1 MSKKLYLMIG
11 IPGSGKSTYVN
22 NLVKDYGV
30 QVVCPDDIR
39 KAFGHVF
46 YGAIEPMIH
55 AWTYTQARALMA
67 RGFDVVIDEGH
78 TRAEYIR
85 RWRQAAVEF
94 GYEIIGVHI
103 ITDKAT
109 CIARRDDGKFPLEV
123 IDRKEAQLRSNLPG
137 IIDELDLYMPVFQ
150 DGTDGLYA
158 GSATEAYYWGDMR
171 PEVTD

>member
-11 IPGSGKSTYVN
+11 IPGAGKSTYVN
-22 NLVKDYGV
+22 NLVNDYGV

-39 KAFGHVF
+39 KAFGHIF
-46 YGAIEPMIH
+46 YGAIEPMVH

-67 RGFDVVIDEGH
+67 RGFDVVIDECH

-103 ITDKAT
+103 ITDIET
-109 CIARRDDGKFPLEV
+109 CKDRRDDGWFPLEV
-123 IDRKEAQLRSNLPG
+123 IDRKAEQLRRFLPD
-137 IIDELDLYMPVFQ
+137 IIQELDMYIPVNMSPDTLEDF
-150 DGTDGLYA
+150 
-158 GSATEAYYWGDMR
+158 R

>member
-30 QVVCPDDIR
+30 QVVCADDIR

-55 AWTYTQARALMA
+55 AWTYTQARALMS
-67 RGFDVVIDEGH
+67 RGFDVVIDECN
-78 TRAEYIR
+78 TRPEYIR

-123 IDRKEAQLRSNLPG
+123 IDRKEAQLRSNLPD

-158 GSATEAYYWGDMR
+158 GSTTEAYYGESMR